1 MGIFYRVFS
10 AVLYQFGKYVI
21 DVKIKD
27 DKEVIIVADGWYKKS
42 TCWISAYFYSD
53 ILTINAIVMS
63 TQTWCLFLWR
73 KNYSE
78 EAVSVSV
85 TVLSLDIT
93 SYDSLFL

>member
-1 MGIFYRVFS
+1 MRFESSVFKYLEDFGMGIFYRVFS

-53 ILTINAIVMS
+53 VLTIHLNFMS
-63 TQTWCLFLWR
+63 TKTCCFF
-73 KNYSE
+73 
-78 EAVSVSV
+78 V
-85 TVLSLDIT
+85 
-93 SYDSLFL
+93 